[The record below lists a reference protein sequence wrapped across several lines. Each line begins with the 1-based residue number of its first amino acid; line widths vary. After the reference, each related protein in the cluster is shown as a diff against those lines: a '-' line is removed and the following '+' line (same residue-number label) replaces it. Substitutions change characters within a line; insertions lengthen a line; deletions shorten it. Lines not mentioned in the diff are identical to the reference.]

1 MTFRRIATAC
11 VAFSLVAV
19 PAERVMADGDAL
31 VGGIVGGIIGGV
43 IVNEANK
50 SRAKKKTYSTSSSK
64 KTYSSSSGI
73 SSAQR
78 EQNREVQ
85 TALNYFGF
93 PVGTPDGAIGPKSRA
108 AISEYQATMGFPA
121 TGQLNDFERD
131 ILVSSYYRA
140 QSGGAATATLMATN
154 PRGAKGV
161 LIAWKDERLGIGTP
175 QGTLAG
181 GTGLGAATFAAPV
194 AAGAVVTPA
203 MPTFQAAPV
212 VPALPV
218 AAAPALPQFL
228 AQGGTQVSLATL
240 CSQVAVTTSTNGGYM
255 TQLNMTDPTL
265 ALSEQFCVARTYAMA
280 QSDEMVAK
288 IAGFTPQQIAEQC
301 AGFAPVMKDHV
312 AAISVKPRADVVDGV
327 LGFVTN
333 SGMAPAQL
341 AGTAKVCLGIG
352 YKVDNTELAL
362 GSALI
367 LGVMGERA
375 YGELVGHHLA
385 QGIGASARPDL
396 ALGWFEAALGD
407 PGEPI
412 VQIFAP
418 QMPDR
423 AGLIRMAAYA
433 RAGQPMPGGSIP
445 AFAPAPAE
453 PAAALPAF
461 GAETAAVPEAAP
473 ALVPAPAPAPAP
485 AAQPDTEGGFG
496 FKIPFLSNP

>member
-1 MTFRRIATAC
+1 MTFKRFATAC
-11 VAFSLVAV
+11 VAFSLVAT
-19 PAERVMADGDAL
+19 PAQQAAADNAL

-50 SRAKKKTYSTSSSK
+50 SRSKKSSGTR
-64 KTYSSSSGI
+64 KTYSSSGV

-93 PVGTPDGAIGPKSRA
+93 PVGTPDGALGPKSRA
-108 AISEYQATMGFPA
+108 AIAEYQVTMGFPG

-131 ILVSSYYRA
+131 VLVSSYYRA

-194 AAGAVVTPA
+194 VTGAVAPS

-218 AAAPALPQFL
+218 AAAPALPSFM
-228 AQGGTQVSLATL
+228 AQGASQVSLASM
-240 CSQVAVTTSTNGGYM
+240 CSQVSVITSTNGGYM
-255 TQLNMTDPTL
+255 TQLNMTDPSL
-265 ALSEQFCVARTYAMA
+265 ALSEQFCLARNYAIA
-280 QSDEMVAK
+280 QSDELVSQ

-301 AGFAPVMKDHV
+301 AGFAPVMKDYV
-312 AAISVKPRADVVDGV
+312 ASVSLKPRAAVIDGV
-327 LGFVTN
+327 LNFVTN

-341 AGTAKVCLGIG
+341 AGTAKICLGIG

-362 GSALI
+362 GAALI

-385 QGIGASARPDL
+385 QGIGASPRPDL
-396 ALGWFEAALGD
+396 ALGWFEEALGD
-407 PGEPI
+407 PSEPI

-445 AFAPAPAE
+445 GAGVMPAPV
-453 PAAALPAF
+453 AAP
-461 GAETAAVPEAAP
+461 VEAAP
-473 ALVPAPAPAPAP
+473 ALPNFSAAPAVEAAPAVVEPAPAP
-485 AAQPDTEGGFG
+485 AAQPDTGGSSGGFG

>member
-1 MTFRRIATAC
+1 MTFKRIATAC

-19 PAERVMADGDAL
+19 PAQRVMADGDAL
-31 VGGIVGGIIGGV
+31 IGGIVGGIIGGV

-50 SRAKKKTYSTSSSK
+50 NRAKKKTYSSSSK
-64 KTYSSSSGI
+64 KKTYTSSSSGV
-73 SSAQR
+73 SSGQR

-93 PVGTPDGAIGPKSRA
+93 PVGTPDGSIGPRSRA
-108 AISEYQATMGFPA
+108 AIAEYQVTMGFPG

-175 QGTLAG
+175 QGTLAN

-194 AAGAVVTPA
+194 VAGAVAPA
-203 MPTFQAAPV
+203 MPTFSAAPV
-212 VPALPV
+212 VPGLPAATAALPSFMTEG
-218 AAAPALPQFL
+218 AS
-228 AQGGTQVSLATL
+228 TVSLASM
-240 CSQVAVTTSTNGGYM
+240 CSQVSVVTSTNGGYM
-255 TQLNMTDPTL
+255 TQLNMTDPSL
-265 ALSEQFCVARTYAMA
+265 ALSEQFCLARAYAIG
-280 QSDEMVAK
+280 QSDDLVSK
-288 IAGFTPQQIAEQC
+288 VSGFTPQQIAEQC
-301 AGFAPVMKDHV
+301 AGFAPVMKDYV
-312 AAISVKPRADVVDGV
+312 SSVSLKPRQDVINDV
-327 LGFVTN
+327 LAFVTN

-341 AGTAKVCLGIG
+341 AGTAKICLGIG
-352 YKVDNTELAL
+352 YKVDNPELAM
-362 GSALI
+362 GSALL

-385 QGIGASARPDL
+385 AGIGAAPRPDL
-396 ALGWFEAALGD
+396 ALAWFDAALGD
-407 PGEPI
+407 PSEPI
-412 VQIFAP
+412 VQTFAP

-433 RAGQPMPGGSIP
+433 RAGQPLPGGSIP
-445 AFAPAPAE
+445 A
-453 PAAALPAF
+453 PAAAA
-461 GAETAAVPEAAP
+461 PEP
-473 ALVPAPAPAPAP
+473 ALPTFTAEPAP
-485 AAQPDTEGGFG
+485 AAQPESGGGFG

>member
-1 MTFRRIATAC
+1 MTFKRFATAC

-50 SRAKKKTYSTSSSK
+50 NRARKSSSGSTRKKTYTST
-64 KTYSSSSGI
+64 SSGI

-108 AISEYQATMGFPA
+108 AIAEYQVTMGFPG

-131 ILVSSYYRA
+131 VLVSSYYRA

-161 LIAWKDERLGIGTP
+161 LIAWKDERLGIGLP
-175 QGTLAG
+175 QGSLAG
-181 GTGLGAATFAAPV
+181 GTGLGAGSFVSPV
-194 AAGAVVTPA
+194 VAGAVAPA

-212 VPALPV
+212 VSALP
-218 AAAPALPQFL
+218 AAAATALPSFM
-228 AQGGTQVSLATL
+228 AQGAASVSLASM
-240 CSQVAVTTSTNGGYM
+240 CSQVSVVTSTNGGYM
-255 TQLNMTDPTL
+255 TQLNMTDPAL
-265 ALSEQFCVARTYAMA
+265 ALSEQFCLARAYAIG

-288 IAGFTPQQIAEQC
+288 VAGFTPQQIADQC
-301 AGFAPVMKDHV
+301 LGFAPVMKDHV
-312 AAISVKPRADVVDGV
+312 AAISLKPRAAVIDGV
-327 LGFVTN
+327 LGFVTT

-341 AGTAKVCLGIG
+341 AGTAKICLGIG

-362 GSALI
+362 GSALL
-367 LGVMGERA
+367 LGVLGEQA

-385 QGIGASARPDL
+385 QGIGATPRPDL
-396 ALGWFEAALGD
+396 ALGWYEAALGD
-407 PGEPI
+407 PAEPI

-445 AFAPAPAE
+445 GAVVAVAPAVVQP
-453 PAAALPAF
+453 
-461 GAETAAVPEAAP
+461 AVPTFAAP
-473 ALVPAPAPAPAP
+473 EAAPAP
-485 AAQPDTEGGFG
+485 AAQPDAGGGFG

>member
-1 MTFRRIATAC
+1 MTFKAIATAC

-31 VGGIVGGIIGGV
+31 IGGIVGGIIGGV

-50 SRAKKKTYSTSSSK
+50 NRAKKKTYSSSSK
-64 KTYSSSSGI
+64 KKTYTSSSSSGV

-93 PVGTPDGAIGPKSRA
+93 PVGTPDGSIGPRSRA
-108 AISEYQATMGFPA
+108 AIAEYQATMGFPG

-175 QGTLAG
+175 QGTLAN

-194 AAGAVVTPA
+194 VAGAVAPA
-203 MPTFQAAPV
+203 MPTFSAAPV
-212 VPALPV
+212 VPGLPAATAALPS
-218 AAAPALPQFL
+218 FM
-228 AQGGTQVSLATL
+228 AQGASTVSLASM
-240 CSQVAVTTSTNGGYM
+240 CSQVSVVTSTNGGYM
-255 TQLNMTDPTL
+255 TQLNMTDPSL
-265 ALSEQFCVARTYAMA
+265 ALSEQFCLARAYAIG
-280 QSDEMVAK
+280 QSDDLVSK
-288 IAGFTPQQIAEQC
+288 VSGFTPQQIADQC
-301 AGFAPVMKDHV
+301 AGFAPVMKDYV
-312 AAISVKPRADVVDGV
+312 SSVSLKPRQDVINDV
-327 LGFVTN
+327 LAFVTN

-341 AGTAKVCLGIG
+341 AGTAKICLGIG
-352 YKVDNTELAL
+352 YKVDNPELAM
-362 GSALI
+362 GSALL

-385 QGIGASARPDL
+385 AGIGAAPRPDL
-396 ALGWFEAALGD
+396 AMAWFDAALGD
-407 PGEPI
+407 PSEPI

-433 RAGQPMPGGSIP
+433 RAGQPLPGGSIP
-445 AFAPAPAE
+445 APTPAAPE
-453 PAAALPAF
+453 PALPTF
-461 GAETAAVPEAAP
+461 TAE
-473 ALVPAPAPAPAP
+473 PAPAP
-485 AAQPDTEGGFG
+485 AAQPESGGGFG

>member
-1 MTFRRIATAC
+1 MTFKRFATAC

-19 PAERVMADGDAL
+19 PAERVMADADAL

-50 SRAKKKTYSTSSSK
+50 SRAKKKTYSSNSSSGK
-64 KTYSSSSGI
+64 RTYRSTPGI

-93 PVGTPDGAIGPKSRA
+93 PVGTADGSIGPKTRG

-131 ILVSSYYRA
+131 ILISSYYRA
-140 QSGGAATATLMATN
+140 QSGGAATAQLMATN

-161 LIAWKDERLGIGTP
+161 LIAWKDERLGIGQPT
-175 QGTLAG
+175 GTLAA

-194 AAGAVVTPA
+194 VAGAVVPA

-212 VPALPV
+212 VPAQP
-218 AAAPALPQFL
+218 AAASPALPSFMQ
-228 AQGGTQVSLATL
+228 QGAAQVSLASM
-240 CSQVAVTTSTNGGYM
+240 CSQVSVVTSTNGGYM

-265 ALSEQFCVARTYAMA
+265 ALSEQFCVARNYAIA
-280 QSDEMVAK
+280 DSDALVSK
-288 IAGFTPQQIAEQC
+288 VAGFSPQQIAEQC
-301 AGFAPVMKDHV
+301 AAFAPVMKDHV
-312 AAISVKPRADVVDGV
+312 AAVSLQPRAEVIQGV
-327 LGFVTN
+327 IGFVTN
-333 SGMAPAQL
+333 SGMAPQQL
-341 AGTAKVCLGIG
+341 AGTAKICLGIG

-396 ALGWFEAALGD
+396 ALEWYNAALGD
-407 PGEPI
+407 PSEPI

-433 RAGQPMPGGSIP
+433 KAGQPLPGGSIP
-445 AFAPAPAE
+445 AAT
-453 PAAALPAF
+453 L
-461 GAETAAVPEAAP
+461 
-473 ALVPAPAPAPAP
+473 APAP
-485 AAQPDTEGGFG
+485 AAAPALPTFGAETTAPAAQPEAGSGGGLG

>member
-1 MTFRRIATAC
+1 MTFNRIATAC
-11 VAFSLVAV
+11 VAFSLIAV
-19 PAERVMADGDAL
+19 PAQQAAADNAL

-50 SRAKKKTYSTSSSK
+50 SRAKKTYSNSSSSTKK
-64 KTYSSSSGI
+64 KTYTSSSSGI

-108 AISEYQATMGFPA
+108 AISEYQVTMGFPG

-175 QGTLAG
+175 QGTLAN

-194 AAGAVVTPA
+194 VAGGVAPA
-203 MPTFQAAPV
+203 MPTFSAAPV
-212 VPALPV
+212 VPVLPAATALPS
-218 AAAPALPQFL
+218 FM
-228 AQGGTQVSLATL
+228 AQGASTVSLASM
-240 CSQVAVTTSTNGGYM
+240 CSQVSVVTSTNGGYM

-265 ALSEQFCVARTYAMA
+265 ALSEQFCLARAYAIG
-280 QSDEMVAK
+280 QSDELVSK
-288 IAGFTPQQIAEQC
+288 VAGFTPQQIADQC
-301 AGFAPVMKDHV
+301 AGFAPVMKDYV
-312 AAISVKPRADVVDGV
+312 SSVSLKPRQDVIDSV
-327 LGFVTN
+327 LAFVTN
-333 SGMAPAQL
+333 SGMPPAQL
-341 AGTAKVCLGIG
+341 AGTAKICLGIG
-352 YKVDNTELAL
+352 YKVDNPELAM
-362 GSALI
+362 GSALL

-375 YGELVGHHLA
+375 YGEVVGHHLA
-385 QGIGASARPDL
+385 AGIGAAPRPDL
-396 ALGWFEAALGD
+396 ALAWFEAALGD
-407 PGEPI
+407 PSEPI

-433 RAGQPMPGGSIP
+433 KAGQPMPGGSIP
-445 AFAPAPAE
+445 GAGVMPAPV
-453 PAAALPAF
+453 AAP
-461 GAETAAVPEAAP
+461 VEAAP
-473 ALVPAPAPAPAP
+473 ALPTFTAEEPAPAP
-485 AAQPDTEGGFG
+485 AAQPESGGGFG

>member
-1 MTFRRIATAC
+1 MTFKRIATAC
-11 VAFSLVAV
+11 VAFSMIAA
-19 PAERVMADGDAL
+19 PAQQAAADNAL

-50 SRAKKKTYSTSSSK
+50 NRARKSTNSSSSRKKTYT
-64 KTYSSSSGI
+64 SSSSGV

-93 PVGTPDGAIGPKSRA
+93 PVGTPDGSLGPKSRA
-108 AISEYQATMGFPA
+108 AVAEYQVTMGFPG

-175 QGTLAG
+175 QGSLAN
-181 GTGLGAATFAAPV
+181 GTGLGAATFATPLV
-194 AAGAVVTPA
+194 SGAVAPA
-203 MPTFQAAPV
+203 MPTFSAAPV
-212 VPALPV
+212 VPALP
-218 AAAPALPQFL
+218 AATAALPSFM
-228 AQGGTQVSLATL
+228 AQGASTVSLASM
-240 CSQVAVTTSTNGGYM
+240 CSQVSVITSTNGGYM
-255 TQLNMTDPTL
+255 TQLNMTDPAL
-265 ALSEQFCVARTYAMA
+265 ALSEQFCVARAYAIA
-280 QSDEMVAK
+280 QSDDLVSK
-288 IAGFTPQQIAEQC
+288 VAGFTPQQIADQC
-301 AGFAPVMKDHV
+301 AGFAPVMKDYV
-312 AAISVKPRADVVDGV
+312 ASVSLKPRADVIDGV
-327 LGFVTN
+327 LGFVQN

-341 AGTAKVCLGIG
+341 AGTAKICLGIG

-362 GSALI
+362 GSALL

-375 YGELVGHHLA
+375 YGELIGHHLA
-385 QGIGASARPDL
+385 QGIGAASRPDL
-396 ALGWFEAALGD
+396 ALAWFEAALGD
-407 PGEPI
+407 PSEPI

-445 AFAPAPAE
+445 GAGVVAPVSAAPE
-453 PAAALPAF
+453 PALPTF
-461 GAETAAVPEAAP
+461 QAE
-473 ALVPAPAPAPAP
+473 PAPAPAP
-485 AAQPDTEGGFG
+485 AAQPEASGGFG